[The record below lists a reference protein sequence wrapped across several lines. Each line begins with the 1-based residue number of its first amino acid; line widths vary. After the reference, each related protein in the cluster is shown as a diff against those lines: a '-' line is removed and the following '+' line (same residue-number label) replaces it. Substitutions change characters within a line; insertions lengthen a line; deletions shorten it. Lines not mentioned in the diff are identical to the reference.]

1 VRLLDP
7 ARLTLFAFRFFAWS
21 PEVVSRGLMIVAA
34 DLTWLRH
41 GAGIRRL
48 ETNLRRARPQAGRRE
63 LRRLSRQGMR
73 TYLRYYAE
81 AFALPRLTPEQIDA
95 RVRPVGVGAPLEA
108 AGQGRPVVL
117 ALAHQGNYDLAGAWA
132 SVHVAPATTVA
143 ERLNP
148 PEVFDA
154 FVRMR
159 EAVGMRIIPLDRGSD
174 VFRQLVRTAQRGKVL
189 IPLLADRD
197 LTSRGLEVDFLG
209 ERARVAVGPAALS
222 IATGAV
228 LVPTQV
234 RHERL
239 HGQRRRAA
247 GTPWGVVVTF
257 GTPVP
262 VPTGVPRSEQ
272 VRLMTQVWVDALGAH
287 IIEHPTHWHML
298 QKVFVADLD
307 PERYAVTKAKDKAKD
322 EPKGTAT

>member
-1 VRLLDP
+1 MRLLDP
-7 ARLTLFAFRFFAWS
+7 ARLTLFAFWFFSRS
-21 PEVVSRGLMIVAA
+21 PEVVSRGLMVVAA
-34 DLTWLRH
+34 DITWLGH
-41 GAGIRRL
+41 GAGVRRL
-48 ETNLRRARPQAGRRE
+48 EANLRRVRPQAGRRE

-73 TYLRYYAE
+73 SYLRYYAE
-81 AFALPRLTPEQIDA
+81 AFALPRLTPEQINA
-95 RVRPVGVGAPLEA
+95 RVRPVGVGPPLEA

-148 PEVFDA
+148 PEIFDA

-159 EAVGMRIIPLDRGSD
+159 ESVGMRIIPLDRGSD
-174 VFRQLVRTAQRGKVL
+174 AFRELVRTAQRGRVL
-189 IPLLADRD
+189 LPLLADRD

-222 IATGAV
+222 IATGAM

-239 HGQRRRAA
+239 HGERRRAA

-272 VRLMTQVWVDALGAH
+272 VRLMTQAWVDVLGAE

-307 PERYAVTKAKDKAKD
+307 PQRYAAVKAKA
-322 EPKGTAT
+322 KGTAS

>member
-1 VRLLDP
+1 MRLLDP
-7 ARLTLFAFRFFAWS
+7 ARLTLFAFWFFSRS
-21 PEVVSRGLMIVAA
+21 PEVVSRGLMVVAA
-34 DLTWLRH
+34 DITWLGH
-41 GAGIRRL
+41 GAGVRRL
-48 ETNLRRARPQAGRRE
+48 EANLRRVRPQAGRRE

-81 AFALPRLTPEQIDA
+81 AFALPRLTPEQINA
-95 RVRPVGVGAPLEA
+95 RVRPVGVGPPLEA

-148 PEVFDA
+148 PEIFDA

-159 EAVGMRIIPLDRGSD
+159 ESVGMRIIPLDRGSD
-174 VFRQLVRTAQRGKVL
+174 AFRELVRTAQRGRVL
-189 IPLLADRD
+189 LPLLADRD

-222 IATGAV
+222 IATGAM

-239 HGQRRRAA
+239 HGERRRAA

-257 GTPVP
+257 GPPVP

-272 VRLMTQVWVDALGAH
+272 VRLMTQAWVDVLGAE

-307 PERYAVTKAKDKAKD
+307 PQRYAATKAKG
-322 EPKGTAT
+322 EVKGTAT

>member
-1 VRLLDP
+1 MRLLDP
-7 ARLTLFAFRFFAWS
+7 ARLTLFAFWFFSRS
-21 PEVVSRGLMIVAA
+21 PEVVSRGLMVVAA
-34 DLTWLRH
+34 DITWLGH
-41 GAGIRRL
+41 GAGVRRL
-48 ETNLRRARPQAGRRE
+48 EANLRRVRPQAGRRE

-73 TYLRYYAE
+73 SYLRYYAE
-81 AFALPRLTPEQIDA
+81 AFALPRLTPEQINA
-95 RVRPVGVGAPLEA
+95 RVRPVGVGPPLEA

-148 PEVFDA
+148 PEIFDA

-159 EAVGMRIIPLDRGSD
+159 ESVGMRIIPLDRGSD
-174 VFRQLVRTAQRGKVL
+174 AFRELVRTAQRGRVL
-189 IPLLADRD
+189 LPLLADRD

-222 IATGAV
+222 IATGAM

-239 HGQRRRAA
+239 HGERRRAA

-272 VRLMTQVWVDALGAH
+272 VRLMTQAWVDVLGAE

-307 PERYAVTKAKDKAKD
+307 PQRYAAVKVKA
-322 EPKGTAT
+322 KGTAS

>member
-1 VRLLDP
+1 MRLLDP
-7 ARLTLFAFRFFAWS
+7 ARLTLFAFRFFARS
-21 PEVVSRGLMIVAA
+21 PEVVSRGLMVVAA
-34 DLTWLRH
+34 DITWLGH
-41 GAGIRRL
+41 GAGVRRL
-48 ETNLRRARPQAGRRE
+48 EANLRRVRPQAGRRE

-81 AFALPRLTPEQIDA
+81 AFALPRLTPEQINA
-95 RVRPVGVGAPLEA
+95 RVRPVGVGPPLEA

-148 PEVFDA
+148 PEIFDA

-159 EAVGMRIIPLDRGSD
+159 ESVGMRIIPLDRGSD
-174 VFRQLVRTAQRGKVL
+174 VFRELVRTAQRGRVL
-189 IPLLADRD
+189 LPLLADRD

-222 IATGAV
+222 IATGAM

-239 HGQRRRAA
+239 HGERRRAA

-257 GTPVP
+257 GPPVP
-262 VPTGVPRSEQ
+262 IPTGVPRSEQ
-272 VRLMTQVWVDALGAH
+272 VRLMTQAWVDVLGAE

-307 PERYAVTKAKDKAKD
+307 PQRYAATKAKG
-322 EPKGTAT
+322 EVKGMAT

>member
-1 VRLLDP
+1 MRLLDP
-7 ARLTLFAFRFFAWS
+7 ARLTLFAFWFFSRS
-21 PEVVSRGLMIVAA
+21 PEVVSRGLMVVAA
-34 DLTWLRH
+34 DITWLSH
-41 GAGIRRL
+41 GAGVRRL
-48 ETNLRRARPQAGRRE
+48 EANLRRVRPQAGRRE

-73 TYLRYYAE
+73 SYLRYYAE
-81 AFALPRLTPEQIDA
+81 AFALPRLTPEQINA
-95 RVRPVGVGAPLEA
+95 RVRPVGVGPPLEA

-148 PEVFDA
+148 PEIFDA

-159 EAVGMRIIPLDRGSD
+159 ESVGMRIIPLDRGSD
-174 VFRQLVRTAQRGKVL
+174 AFRELVRTAQRGRVL
-189 IPLLADRD
+189 LPLLADRD

-222 IATGAV
+222 IATGAM

-239 HGQRRRAA
+239 HGERRRAA

-272 VRLMTQVWVDALGAH
+272 VRLMTQAWVDVLGAE

-307 PERYAVTKAKDKAKD
+307 PQRYAAVKAKA
-322 EPKGTAT
+322 KGTAS

>member
-1 VRLLDP
+1 MRLLDP
-7 ARLTLFAFRFFAWS
+7 ARLTLFAFRFFARS
-21 PEVVSRGLMIVAA
+21 PEVVSRGLMVVAA
-34 DLTWLRH
+34 DITWLGH
-41 GAGIRRL
+41 GAGVRRL
-48 ETNLRRARPQAGRRE
+48 EANLQRVRPQAGRRE

-81 AFALPRLTPEQIDA
+81 AFALPRLTPEQINA
-95 RVRPVGVGAPLEA
+95 RVRPVGVGPPLEA

-148 PEVFDA
+148 PEIFDA

-159 EAVGMRIIPLDRGSD
+159 ESVGMRIIPLDRGSD
-174 VFRQLVRTAQRGKVL
+174 VFRELVRTAQRGRVL
-189 IPLLADRD
+189 LPLLADRD

-239 HGQRRRAA
+239 HGERRRAA

-257 GTPVP
+257 GPPVP

-272 VRLMTQVWVDALGAH
+272 VRLMTQAWVDVLGAE

-307 PERYAVTKAKDKAKD
+307 PQRYAATKAKG
-322 EPKGTAT
+322 EVKGMAT